1 MIKKFISGV
10 KKGKVKMAKLRK
22 CDECAIQGICKLEDD
37 YRRIS
42 KEMDAVY
49 DSDSKDSYFS
59 MPELKC
65 HRFIRQQPISRTN
78 AFAESSNEYLNNYI
92 GEANKNGRA

>member
-1 MIKKFISGV
+1 
-10 KKGKVKMAKLRK
+10 MAKLCK

-42 KEMDAVY
+42 KKMDAVY

-78 AFAESSNEYLNNYI
+78 SFAEASNEYLNNYI

>member
-1 MIKKFISGV
+1 
-10 KKGKVKMAKLRK
+10 MAKLRK
-22 CDECAIQGICKLEDD
+22 CDECACQGICKIEDD

-49 DSDSKDSYFS
+49 DPNGSDAYFS

-65 HRFIRQQPISRTN
+65 HRFIRRQPVSRTN
-78 AFAESSNEYLNNYI
+78 AFTEANNEYLNNYI
-92 GEANKNGRA
+92 REANKNGRVER